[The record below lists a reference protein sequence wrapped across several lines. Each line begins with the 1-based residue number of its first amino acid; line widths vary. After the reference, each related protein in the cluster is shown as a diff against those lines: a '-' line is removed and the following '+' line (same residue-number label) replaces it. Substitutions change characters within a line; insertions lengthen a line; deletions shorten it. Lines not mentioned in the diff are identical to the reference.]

1 VDFRLA
7 PWPTFKPMFSI
18 HFTVRDRGDSIQLHF
33 LLLIQEGERGG
44 NYMTIQGTGRNII
57 RLGL

>member
-1 VDFRLA
+1 
-7 PWPTFKPMFSI
+7 MFSI